1 MSDIVILKEMIMD
14 TATVP
19 LIDSDHNERR
29 KRVILTETSANYSV
43 PIYGMPE
50 PDNVIVIK
58 ADAFPAL
65 MMVFANSRGECKR
78 ADFIIVAN
86 TSERK
91 VILCIE
97 MKAKATT
104 SSESGIIQQLKG
116 AQCFVAYCQAIG
128 KVFWNQENFLDSYD
142 YCFINIRNIGMS
154 KGMTRI
160 DPETGIHD
168 SPERMLKIGSPH
180 HLEFN
185 KLVGKMSKK

>member
-1 MSDIVILKEMIMD
+1 MSDITILKEMIKG
-14 TATVP
+14 TATVS

-29 KRVILTETSANYSV
+29 KRVILAETSANYSV

-50 PDNVIVIK
+50 PDDVIVIK

-65 MMVFANSRGECKR
+65 TMVFANSRGECKR

-86 TSERK
+86 TGERK

-104 SSESGIIQQLKG
+104 SLESEIIQQLKG

-128 KVFWNQENFLDSYD
+128 KVFWGQENFLDSYD
-142 YCFINIRNIGMS
+142 YRFINIRNINIPKS
-154 KGMTRI
+154 MTRI

-168 SPERMLKIGSPH
+168 SPERMSKINFPG